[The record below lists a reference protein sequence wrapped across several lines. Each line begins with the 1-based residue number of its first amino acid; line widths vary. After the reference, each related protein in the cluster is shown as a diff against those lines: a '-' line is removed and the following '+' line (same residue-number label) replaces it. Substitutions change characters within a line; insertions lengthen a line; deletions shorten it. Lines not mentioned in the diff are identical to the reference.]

1 MTASTLEVMRIDVE
15 RRMRRG
21 ERFADVEDVI
31 NTSDLSSAEKHA
43 LWLLGWSY
51 VHPKAQRRVANGHL
65 TRLTAAAHSSANGNG
80 RFRRVAQ

>member
-31 NTSDLSSAEKHA
+31 NTSDLRA
-43 LWLLGWSY
+43 LRSTPCGSWDGARST
-51 VHPKAQRRVANGHL
+51 QRLSGAWP
-65 TRLTAAAHSSANGNG
+65 TATSPG
-80 RFRRVAQ
+80 